1 MREADTLIGRRGGSE
16 PVDLDLGYY
25 DPDGYISRNHARITM
40 NRHRYRLIDL
50 DSANGT
56 YVNGERLAPRV
67 PRLLR
72 DDDRIRLGRVVLRF
86 DIR

>member
-1 MREADTLIGRRGGSE
+1 M
-16 PVDLDLGYY
+16 DLDLGYY
-25 DPDGYISRNHARITM
+25 DPDGYISRNQARITM
-40 NRHRYRLIDL
+40 NRRRYHLTDL

-56 YVNGERLAPRV
+56 YVNGQRLAPGV
-67 PRLLR
+67 PRPLR